1 MQPKKEVTFTVRML
15 TNQIRRLLD
24 RAGSPDSHIT
34 AMQGRVIGFVKHH
47 LNQEIYQRDL
57 EREFQIRRSTA
68 SAILQS
74 MERNE
79 LIRREPVTRD
89 ARLKRLVLTPRA
101 EAHSDQFIRNIQ
113 EIEAIIRQGVPA
125 EEIDTFFRI
134 AARFEENLA
143 KQVAAVDTETRREP
157 HGEEQK

>member
-1 MQPKKEVTFTVRML
+1 MQAKNEVTFTVRML

-24 RAGSPDSHIT
+24 RTSPPDSHIT
-34 AMQGRVIGFVKHH
+34 PMQGRVIGFVTHH
-47 LNQEIYQRDL
+47 ANQEIYQRDL

-79 LIRREPVTRD
+79 LIRREPVARD
-89 ARLKRLVLTPRA
+89 ARLKRLVLTSRA
-101 EAHSDQFIRNIQ
+101 EAHNDHFIRKIQ
-113 EIEAIIRQGVPA
+113 EIEAVIRQGVPE
-125 EEIDTFFRI
+125 EEIDAFFRV
-134 AARFEENLA
+134 AARFEENLTHQIA
-143 KQVAAVDTETRREP
+143 TADTEAHREP

>member
-1 MQPKKEVTFTVRML
+1 MQQKREVTFTVRML

-24 RAGSPDSHIT
+24 RAGPPDSHIT
-34 AMQGRVIGFVKHH
+34 SMQGRVIGFVKHH
-47 LNQEIYQRDL
+47 SNQEIYQRDL

-74 MERNE
+74 MERND
-79 LIRREPVTRD
+79 LIRREPVARD
-89 ARLKRLVLTPRA
+89 ARLKRLVLTSRA
-101 EAHSDQFIRNIQ
+101 EVHSDRFIRQIQ
-113 EIEAIIRQGVPA
+113 EIEAVIRQGVPEA
-125 EEIDTFFRI
+125 EIDAFFRI

-143 KQVAAVDTETRREP
+143 NQVAAVDAEAHREP